1 MQSKLCAMCIST
13 HQKNDVTWNLRAASD
28 KLLSTTRISLPEQQS
43 KHHRSFFTF
52 VQPRIFAVHD
62 TFTACYDSVSV
73 SSSFTASSSSCIT
86 HAARIDK
93 SDTRYGIFISQY
105 VKK

>member
-1 MQSKLCAMCIST
+1 MQSKLCAMRIST
-13 HQKNDVTWNLRAASD
+13 HQKNDVTWNLRAASG
-28 KLLSTTRISLPEQQS
+28 KLLSTTRISLPGQQS
-43 KHHRSFFTF
+43 KHNRNFCTF

-73 SSSFTASSSSCIT
+73 SSSFAASCIT
-86 HAARIDK
+86 HVARIDK
-93 SDTRYGIFISQY
+93 SDTRYGILISQY